1 MFENTF
7 VLITL
12 ILIGYFSKR
21 FNFLKKEDGKVLTKI
36 LLYFMLPVLI
46 LGNFSKTNIN
56 MNFIYFSLSS
66 FIMLTLFLIIGY
78 FILLF
83 LKLNKKT
90 SKSFLIM
97 FGSFWGATLAYPFIL
112 SNYGEIGFSKF
123 LFYDLILTFFIVTV
137 LNYIAVSDKKFN
149 LKNNLFKLLKNPMFI
164 ALPIALILN
173 LLNFQSSFTDKLF
186 EIIPSGIIL
195 IGLLIVGLNLDF
207 NISDFK
213 LPLFLISL
221 KLIIGII
228 LAYFVIY
235 LFNFQG
241 MDKSIILIAGT
252 LPPSLMAMIYS
263 EQYNLDTKFVANT
276 LSLGLPIS
284 LIVMSIIVYIF

>member
-1 MFENTF
+1 
-7 VLITL
+7 
-12 ILIGYFSKR
+12 
-21 FNFLKKEDGKVLTKI
+21 
-36 LLYFMLPVLI
+36 
-46 LGNFSKTNIN
+46 
-56 MNFIYFSLSS
+56 
-66 FIMLTLFLIIGY
+66 
-78 FILLF
+78 
-83 LKLNKKT
+83 
-90 SKSFLIM
+90 
-97 FGSFWGATLAYPFIL
+97 
-112 SNYGEIGFSKF
+112 
-123 LFYDLILTFFIVTV
+123 FIVTV